1 MIMSNI
7 AEIIYRARSQYSF
20 AELRNGPTCKIASV
34 SGGDFDGPAPRR
46 YYRLLQFNVEH
57 RGAHRSIHRLP
68 ATRCKRFPA
77 ESSSYPAG
85 VVVAS
90 YVSPKFRHYVSSE
103 NATIGDDHC
112 QQSQDRNAT
121 QLVTAAASLV
131 GRSGRA
137 ETKFDAEHRS
147 VVY

>member
-7 AEIIYRARSQYSF
+7 AEIIYRARSRYSF

-57 RGAHRSIHRLP
+57 RGAHRSIHRLS

-77 ESSSYPAG
+77 SRQ
-85 VVVAS
+85 VALPEWS
-90 YVSPKFRHYVSSE
+90 WQAMPVRGSGIMFCRR
-103 NATIGDDHC
+103 T
-112 QQSQDRNAT
+112 R
-121 QLVTAAASLV
+121 QLVTTVANKV
-131 GRSGRA
+131 KN
-137 ETKFDAEHRS
+137 ETPPNLSPPQCGF
-147 VVY
+147 